1 MAIPK
6 NVFNILNNNFDL
18 VLSKRFKPKHL
29 VELVTLCPAHSA
41 DLPLIY
47 KCSYPYCGS
56 PITQKQA
63 YYYLDQFKKHYA
75 YIRVAQYALDAE
87 RLNEFRSIY
96 YDKHGFI
103 KPLDQ
108 NFREPRKASEDDFYH
123 FMGHILNTDGF
134 KSSGELYQ
142 RFINNFNFN
151 QPVYSVDKSKNRS
164 IEKSIS
170 IEVKKRISRNTFN
183 RYLLEFFRKN
193 EKSLSQF
200 KYKIIKAKST
210 KTGYYTEENKC
221 D

>member
-56 PITQKQA
+56 PINQKQA

-75 YIRVAQYALDAE
+75 YIRVARYAVDAE
-87 RLNEFRSIY
+87 HLNEFCSTY
-96 YDKHGFI
+96 YDKHGLI

-142 RFINNFNFN
+142 RFINHFNFN
-151 QPVYSVDKSKNRS
+151 QPVYSVNKNQNT
-164 IEKSIS
+164 EKPIS
-170 IEVKKRISRNTFN
+170 IEVKKKRISRNTFN
-183 RYLLEFFRKN
+183 RYLRDFLRKN
-193 EKSLSQF
+193 KELISQF

>member
-18 VLSKRFKPKHL
+18 VFSKRLKPKHL
-29 VELVTLCPAHSA
+29 VKLVTLCPAHSA
-41 DLPLIY
+41 DLPLIH

-56 PITQKQA
+56 TITQKQA

-75 YIRVAQYALDAE
+75 YIRVTKYAADAE
-87 RLNEFRSIY
+87 RLNEFRSTY

-103 KPLDQ
+103 IPLDQ
-108 NFREPRKASEDDFYH
+108 NFREPRKASKDDFYH
-123 FMGHILNTDGF
+123 FMAHILNTDGF

-142 RFINNFNFN
+142 RFINHFNFN

-164 IEKSIS
+164 TEKPIL
-170 IEVKKRISRNTFN
+170 IVEKQISRNTFN
-183 RYLLEFFRKN
+183 RYLRDFLKN
-193 EKSLSQF
+193 DGDLISQF
-200 KYKIIKAKST
+200 KYKIIKAPST
-210 KTGYYTEENKC
+210 KTGYYTEENNC